1 MVQNL
6 PTHFTNWNM
15 AELTIGSGA
24 ETIDYMYMP
33 LAYKWKNNLKQV
45 NVGYVFLNFVSP
57 DAACAFCEAMP
68 LRLGGKGK
76 KLTVTINAILES
88 PNANKN

>member
-6 PTHFTNWNM
+6 PSHFTNLATGPDWTTDWNM

-33 LAYKWKNNLKQV
+33 LAYQWKNNLKQV

-57 DAACAFCEAMP
+57 EAACAFCEAMP
-68 LRLGGKGK
+68 LRLRRKGK
-76 KLTVTINAILES
+76 KLTSYN
-88 PNANKN
+88 